1 MLIIMTFGMIHGTTM
16 THGLVIPTGMDMDGI
31 IIHGI
36 GDVTIGTGT
45 MVGDVITIGGDT
57 IIIIIHTIL
66 TILTTLV
73 AREDLMVVG

>member
-1 MLIIMTFGMIHGTTM
+1 
-16 THGLVIPTGMDMDGI
+16 MDMDGI

-57 IIIIIHTIL
+57 IIIIIIHTIL
-66 TILTTLV
+66 TILITLV